1 MRKQIPAVALFYAA
15 RGVGLIIKPASLW
28 FVARSGQAGVS
39 TFLATYYFVVAATFI
54 ALNCEAHISYYR
66 SRFGGAAPGANAAGT
81 GFSRY
86 LTDLSGHILV
96 FLPLLGAAFAL
107 YFGDLWMAAAFTIFV
122 LLEKLWD
129 ELQRDL
135 IFSHQYTRWSVWFIV
150 KMLAPVVAV
159 AAHLYLGW
167 NVLLCMTVASLLVA
181 SAVAWKVVPAAVRRV
196 AAYAVQ
202 RACGMS
208 LARYLKAYRNRFAI
222 AQLVAVTSVN
232 VVNTDKWLA
241 PSLGDP
247 RLLVEL
253 VLLAQFG
260 AAFLVLIDNV
270 FFSRNRS
277 HYVRPKT
284 SLTEITDWRLLLLLS
299 VGYLACSAIVLRE
312 PFRSQLQLH
321 TISLLQGMLVI
332 GCSVLAGATR
342 PLVEHAFWHAPR
354 VWSAALD
361 CAAIGLSVALG
372 YTAVTNDSLTGLL
385 LACLLAVAA
394 RWTGYWSIC
403 RISLARTLARANT
416 GP

>member
-1 MRKQIPAVALFYAA
+1 
-15 RGVGLIIKPASLW
+15 
-28 FVARSGQAGVS
+28 VARSGQAGVS

-122 LLEKLWD
+122 LLEKLWTSCNVTS
-129 ELQRDL
+129 
-135 IFSHQYTRWSVWFIV
+135 FSRTNTRAGRLVLV

-167 NVLLCMTVASLLVA
+167 NVLLCMTVTSLLVA

-232 VVNTDKWLA
+232 VVNTDKWLGA
-241 PSLGDP
+241 SLGDP

-270 FFSRNRS
+270 SSR
-277 HYVRPKT
+277 VTAATTCDPRP
-284 SLTEITDWRLLLLLS
+284 
-299 VGYLACSAIVLRE
+299 V
-312 PFRSQLQLH
+312 
-321 TISLLQGMLVI
+321 
-332 GCSVLAGATR
+332 
-342 PLVEHAFWHAPR
+342 
-354 VWSAALD
+354 
-361 CAAIGLSVALG
+361 
-372 YTAVTNDSLTGLL
+372 
-385 LACLLAVAA
+385 
-394 RWTGYWSIC
+394 
-403 RISLARTLARANT
+403 
-416 GP
+416 

>member
-1 MRKQIPAVALFYAA
+1 MRSTAGCAVTMRKQIPAVALFYAA

-181 SAVAWKVVPAAVRRV
+181 SAVTW
-196 AAYAVQ
+196 
-202 RACGMS
+202 
-208 LARYLKAYRNRFAI
+208 
-222 AQLVAVTSVN
+222 
-232 VVNTDKWLA
+232 
-241 PSLGDP
+241 
-247 RLLVEL
+247 
-253 VLLAQFG
+253 
-260 AAFLVLIDNV
+260 
-270 FFSRNRS
+270 
-277 HYVRPKT
+277 
-284 SLTEITDWRLLLLLS
+284 
-299 VGYLACSAIVLRE
+299 
-312 PFRSQLQLH
+312 
-321 TISLLQGMLVI
+321 
-332 GCSVLAGATR
+332 
-342 PLVEHAFWHAPR
+342 
-354 VWSAALD
+354 
-361 CAAIGLSVALG
+361 
-372 YTAVTNDSLTGLL
+372 
-385 LACLLAVAA
+385 
-394 RWTGYWSIC
+394 
-403 RISLARTLARANT
+403 
-416 GP
+416 